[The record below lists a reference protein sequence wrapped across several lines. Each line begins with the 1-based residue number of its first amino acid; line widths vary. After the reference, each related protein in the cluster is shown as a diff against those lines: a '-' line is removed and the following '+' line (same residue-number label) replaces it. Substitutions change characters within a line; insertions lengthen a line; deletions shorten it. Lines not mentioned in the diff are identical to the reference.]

1 MQLELCAYIYITLRL
16 IYRNW
21 TASSSSQSG
30 WRWWREAVF
39 IVKWETEIR
48 SLVVLSRNRWIDH
61 RHCSFQVDILHI
73 LVETTQDITRKNLNS
88 LFHFHFHY
96 RANDYLFICMEYVFI
111 KNIYLSQKLTKNRN
125 NYRLV
130 EFSTFFLPRD
140 QFLRSVPRADP
151 EYSGYRGKE

>member
-1 MQLELCAYIYITLRL
+1 M
-16 IYRNW
+16 
-21 TASSSSQSG
+21 
-30 WRWWREAVF
+30 
-39 IVKWETEIR
+39 R

-96 RANDYLFICMEYVFI
+96 RANDYLFICMEHIFI

-130 EFSTFFLPRD
+130 EFSTSTFFSSSRPISSICSASGSGIFRLSREGITGTKRPRLPRT
-140 QFLRSVPRADP
+140 LSRTR
-151 EYSGYRGKE
+151 YSPSFVHGK